1 MPLVPEETARGS
13 IRGEG
18 WATDRFSLRD
28 RVAVVTGGS
37 RGIGR
42 AIAEALA
49 EAGAAVA
56 LGSRHEAD
64 CAQAAQDLQ
73 TRFGVQAVGL
83 ELDLTDAASIGR
95 FVAAVLERFAAVDI
109 LVNNSGRSWGAD
121 PWDIPWDRWQEVLNV
136 NVTGTW
142 ALTMGFGRGMV
153 ERRSGSILNVASV
166 AGLQGTPPGVLN
178 ALGYS
183 TSKAA
188 VIGFTRDLAVKWA
201 PYGVR
206 VNAIAPGFFP
216 TRMTAG
222 LLREEAVHRRIID
235 SVPMGRLGD
244 LDDLKGAAVFFAS
257 DASRYV
263 TGQVLAIDGGQSAS

>member
-1 MPLVPEETARGS
+1 MTES
-13 IRGEG
+13 
-18 WATDRFSLRD
+18 RFSLAG

-49 EAGAAVA
+49 EAGAAVVV
-56 LGSRHEAD
+56 GSRHGDE
-64 CAQAAQDLQ
+64 CAHAAEQ
-73 TRFGVQAVGL
+73 FGEQYGVKTLGL
-83 ELDLTDAASIGR
+83 TLDLTDADSIER
-95 FVAAVLERFAAVDI
+95 FVGSVLDRFAAVDI

-142 ALTMGFGRGMV
+142 AVTMGFGRGMV

-244 LDDLKGAAVFFAS
+244 LDDVKGAAVFFAS